1 MKCKSLEKSSSG
13 IMFFSETLL
22 QEPSDK
28 QATRTWSEVSSSR
41 FKSRRSK
48 HPRKKQRTS
57 SQEYDDLLV
66 FGYEV
71 KTFRDDEMSKKVDDG
86 NFLISWRGETENKIL
101 LDRYDVRNLLDDRE
115 QFKKVSYT
123 MSRRNEDIE
132 QEKIIDE
139 ERWKDLDSESEDLFE
154 MSEEERD
161 VYIEEKREKR
171 TVGENKGYSYHYQY
185 AEESQSH
192 DDEAEETSKPLDNR
206 VDEII
211 ERTAKFLNASTD
223 PQMEI
228 VIQAKQASNPSF
240 SFLNKEDPLYPYY
253 KHVRVLLQTGLF
265 AYGGDDED
273 GGGSSGEEKKASSA
287 DDESEGD
294 ESATVKDNKKRRR
307 TNESISSNVK
317 SGNSIYAQNN
327 NQTSSGTSKTPQQK
341 YCVVVVPP
349 PDLKAIID
357 KMSAYVAKNGQSLEA
372 KVREKHIDDPRFSF
386 LLPWNEFHPYYKK
399 KIQDEK
405 STFDSA
411 ENASAKTSDS

>member
-1 MKCKSLEKSSSG
+1 
-13 IMFFSETLL
+13 MFFSETLL

-28 QATRTWSEVSSSR
+28 QTTRTWSEVASSR

-48 HPRKKQRTS
+48 HPRKKQRTN

-71 KTFRDDEMSKKVDDG
+71 KTFRDDEMSKKVDEG
-86 NFLISWRGETENKIL
+86 NLLISWRGETENRIL

-115 QFKKVSYT
+115 QFKKASYT

-139 ERWKDLDSESEDLFE
+139 ERWRDLDSESEDLFE

-161 VYIEEKREKR
+161 EYIEEKKEKR
-171 TVGENKGYSYHYQY
+171 TTDENKGYNYHYQY
-185 AEESQSH
+185 TEESQSY
-192 DDEAEETSKPLDNR
+192 DETEESNNEVKSTYTPKYSVPVGMTTPLDNR

-253 KHVRVLLQTGLF
+253 KHVRVLLQT
-265 AYGGDDED
+265 
-273 GGGSSGEEKKASSA
+273 
-287 DDESEGD
+287 
-294 ESATVKDNKKRRR
+294 
-307 TNESISSNVK
+307 
-317 SGNSIYAQNN
+317 
-327 NQTSSGTSKTPQQK
+327 
-341 YCVVVVPP
+341 
-349 PDLKAIID
+349 
-357 KMSAYVAKNGQSLEA
+357 
-372 KVREKHIDDPRFSF
+372 
-386 LLPWNEFHPYYKK
+386 
-399 KIQDEK
+399 
-405 STFDSA
+405 
-411 ENASAKTSDS
+411 